1 MACKVEAEVKGSVLL
16 LRMSGELDHHEV
28 GPIRKELAD
37 LMESDSIRHII
48 LNLKNLEFMD
58 SSGLGLILGRYK
70 YLQKIGGNMV
80 LCAATPAVKRLFEM
94 SGMYKILM
102 VEISE
107 ERALSRLEA
116 VQ

>member
-1 MACKVEAEVKGSVLL
+1 MACNVEAEVKGNVLL

-28 GPIRKELAD
+28 GPIRKELIE
-37 LMESDSIRHII
+37 LMEKESIRHMI
-48 LNLKNLEFMD
+48 LNLANLEFMD

-70 YLQKIGGNMV
+70 HLQKIGGNMV

-94 SGMYKILM
+94 SGMYKILI
-102 VEISE
+102 VELSE
-107 ERALSRLEA
+107 ERAFSRLEA